1 MLVLKTLL
9 AKIKHIRL
17 IFTVGILLIA
27 GILFVYGNYRG
38 IEKININ
45 LVPNIVMVAPV
56 QIDYRH
62 PYKVNYQPSVSVD
75 PHMVID
81 EQWFDLGKV
90 SNGQGGQISFMINN
104 EGKSDLII
112 EGASSTCRCLEAE
125 LSSVIIPPG
134 KSSQVIVNYLFSG
147 TEQQSQIVRRGLIF
161 LTNDPHFP
169 QADSLVTSY
178 FEINW
183 KTAENFIFGEF

>member
-9 AKIKHIRL
+9 AKINHIRL
-17 IFTVGILLIA
+17 ILTAGTLLIA
-27 GILFVYGNYRG
+27 GILFVHVIYRG

-62 PYKVNYQPSVSVD
+62 PYKVDYQPSLSVD
-75 PHMVID
+75 PLMVIG

-90 SNGQGGQISFMINN
+90 SKGQGGQVSFMINN

-112 EGASSTCRCLEAE
+112 EGASSTCRCLKAE

-134 KSSQVIVNYLFSG
+134 KSSRVIVNYFFSG
-147 TEQQSQIVRRGLIF
+147 TEQQPQIIRRGLIF
-161 LTNDPHFP
+161 LTNNTPFP
-169 QADSLVTSY
+169 PLAEVWLQATL
-178 FEINW
+178 
-183 KTAENFIFGEF
+183 K